1 MTPRTWSIETVS
13 AGNSTS
19 HHVAPA
25 SRKGSGSVPTGSAAA
40 MSKGSVVT
48 PTASPRSTARSSTSS
63 AGWSGCSRST
73 GMNPWWRA
81 ARRTGRGFPYDPATH
96 TVTPEP
102 HAEGESAAAEPV
114 EGRCLPRHLGR
125 PTSGKWGDH
134 RAQSDA
140 LGRDRDRC
148 KRDPRVGDVHHGL
161 GPAKLVPDEYAVPPA
176 SSASE
181 ARLATTR
188 GSASSS
194 KRGTKS
200 AERIPG
206 TLRHQ
211 STSG

>member
-1 MTPRTWSIETVS
+1 
-13 AGNSTS
+13 
-19 HHVAPA
+19 
-25 SRKGSGSVPTGSAAA
+25 
-40 MSKGSVVT
+40 
-48 PTASPRSTARSSTSS
+48 
-63 AGWSGCSRST
+63 
-73 GMNPWWRA
+73 MNPWWRA

-161 GPAKLVPDEYAVPPA
+161 GPAKLVPDEYAVPPGLLGLG
-176 SSASE
+176 SE
-181 ARLATTR
+181 AGDNPRVGELIE
-188 GSASSS
+188 
-194 KRGTKS
+194 
-200 AERIPG
+200 ERHEE
-206 TLRHQ
+206 R
-211 STSG
+211 